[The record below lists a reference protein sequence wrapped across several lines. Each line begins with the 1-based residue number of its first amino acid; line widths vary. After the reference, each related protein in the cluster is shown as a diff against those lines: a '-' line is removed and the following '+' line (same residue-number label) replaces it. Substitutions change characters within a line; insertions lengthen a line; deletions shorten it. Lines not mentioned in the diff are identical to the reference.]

1 MGIRRFIGISL
12 VTAALGCATE
22 PSDQCLAYA
31 ACQQGYDEVTGNAP
45 VDVAQY
51 QEGGA
56 CWDSA
61 ENAARCTDD
70 CEAGLALLADAAT
83 DEGLELPVC
92 D

>member
-1 MGIRRFIGISL
+1 M
-12 VTAALGCATE
+12 
-22 PSDQCLAYA
+22 
-31 ACQQGYDEVTGNAP
+31 TGNAP